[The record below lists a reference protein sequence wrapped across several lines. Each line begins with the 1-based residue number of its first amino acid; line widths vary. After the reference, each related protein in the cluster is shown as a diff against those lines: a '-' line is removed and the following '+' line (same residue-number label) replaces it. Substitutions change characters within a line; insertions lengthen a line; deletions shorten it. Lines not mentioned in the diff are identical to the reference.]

1 MDLTRGITGAGG
13 DSHRVRN
20 VNEDEEARQGV
31 INSPRIGIIGV
42 WLSVVGALAV
52 GASAAPTP
60 FQPATAG
67 YQYTFPRDHGSHP
80 TYRTEWW
87 YYTGHLHAQ
96 DGRSFGFELTFFR
109 RGIPP
114 EDVTTLPSKWSVKDL
129 YLAHF
134 AVTDIKG
141 KRFHFSEKLSR
152 EGLGKAGA
160 DESKLQVWIDDWRAE
175 AATDGHGVHSLVAR
189 DGTHALSLTLQPAKP
204 LVAHGAAG
212 ISKKGKEVGQ
222 ASHYYSFT
230 RLITNGTVTIDGE
243 SFDVTGLSWMDHE
256 FGSGNL
262 GADQV
267 GWDWFSIQLEDNT
280 ELMLYRM
287 RLKDGSSDLAS
298 SGTVVFS
305 DGRSRHMDVA
315 DFQIESS
322 GTWTSAESKAT
333 YPATWQ
339 LKFPSLDVV
348 LDVVP
353 LLADQ
358 ELRTSRSSRVSY
370 WEGAVAVTG
379 TKQGRPIKG
388 QGYVELTGY
397 AERLK
402 M

>member
-1 MDLTRGITGAGG
+1 MDSTRGITGANGG
-13 DSHRVRN
+13 SHHAKDLN
-20 VNEDEEARQGV
+20 VDQEARQGV
-31 INSPRIGIIGV
+31 INSWRIGI
-42 WLSVVGALAV
+42 VGAWLCVAVALVV

-87 YYTGHLHAQ
+87 YYTGHLHAK

-134 AVTDIKG
+134 AVTDING

-160 DESKLQVWIDDWRAE
+160 DESKLRVWIDDWRAD
-175 AATDGHGVHSLVAR
+175 AATDVSGVHTLIAR
-189 DGTHALSLTLQPAKP
+189 DGAHDLSLTLQPAKP

-230 RLITNGTVTIDGE
+230 RLETSGKLMIDGE

-256 FGSGNL
+256 FGSGDL

-298 SGTVVFS
+298 SGTVVLS

-322 GTWTSAESKAT
+322 GTWTSAESNAT
-333 YPATWQ
+333 YPSRWQ
-339 LKFPSLDVV
+339 LTFPSLDVR

-379 TKQGRPIKG
+379 TRQGKPIKG